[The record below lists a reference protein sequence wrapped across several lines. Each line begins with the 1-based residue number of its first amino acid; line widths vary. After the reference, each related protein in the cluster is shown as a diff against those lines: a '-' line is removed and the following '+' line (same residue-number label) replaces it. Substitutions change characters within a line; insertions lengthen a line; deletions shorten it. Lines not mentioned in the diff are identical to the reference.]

1 MDKVKR
7 QESLFVE
14 SVIGAMWDLLAV
26 KSFDKIS
33 VSELVARAGVG
44 RVTFYRN
51 FASKEEVL
59 ARSLRQEMKD
69 WLERREIDLS
79 DWSDAHLMLAL
90 RQFFD
95 FWYGQQEPIRLLMA
109 NRLDYLL
116 EEELN
121 RYFQERLGHLTDD
134 FHLQFIVGGFFRVLR
149 TWVAKG
155 CQESPDE
162 IMALLKNG

>member
-14 SVIGAMWDLLAV
+14 SVIGAMWELLAV
-26 KSFDKIS
+26 KPFEKIS
-33 VSELVARAGVG
+33 VSELAARAGVG

-59 ARSLRQEMKD
+59 TRSLRHEMQA
-69 WLERREIDLS
+69 WLARREIDLS
-79 DWSDAHLMLAL
+79 DWSDAHLMLVL

-121 RYFQERLGHLTDD
+121 RYFQNRLGHLTDD

>member
-14 SVIGAMWDLLAV
+14 SLMTALWALMGE
-26 KSFDKIS
+26 KSFEKIS

-59 ARSLRQEMKD
+59 ARSLHQDMQVWLAYRQ
-69 WLERREIDLS
+69 IDLS
-79 DWSDAHLMLAL
+79 DWSDEHLMRAL

-95 FWYGQQEPIRLLMA
+95 FWYEQQDKIGLLMA

-116 EEELN
+116 EEELDT
-121 RYFQERLGHLTDD
+121 YFQERLGQLTDD
-134 FHLQFIVGGFFRVLR
+134 FHVQFIVGGFFRVLR
-149 TWVAKG
+149 TWVAGG
-155 CQESPDE
+155 CQESPDD
-162 IMALLKNG
+162 ILKRIG